1 MSKMTKAQARKRLTE
16 SIKKI
21 QMVSLADVGLS
32 NAHQQEL
39 YKMWLR
45 LSNIKEKW
53 K

>member
-1 MSKMTKAQARKRLTE
+1 MAKMTKAQARKRLTE

-32 NAHQQEL
+32 NANQQEL

-45 LSNIKEKW
+45 LSNIKNKL